1 MSDFDLAWHGREFF
15 HLATKETVRA
25 MTKAAIVVENR
36 AKKIMGSG
44 ASRMDSKRATGM
56 IKKGKKSVMGYHRPS
71 APGFPPNIDTGV
83 LKSSIGHRVKVRGMS
98 VNGFVG
104 SDTDKVKAKAEA
116 GTDVEYGY
124 YLEVGAPKINL
135 KPRPWLRPALRAS
148 EKEILTVLRGGVVE
162 LKGRPDFSQYV
173 GPTNQ

>member
-15 HLATKETVRA
+15 QLATKETVRA

-83 LKSSIGHRVKVRGMS
+83 LKSSISHRVKVRGMS

-104 SDTDKVKAKAEA
+104 SDTDKVKANAGA

-124 YLEVGAPKINL
+124 YLEVGTKNME
-135 KPRPWLRPALRAS
+135 KRPWLRPALRAS